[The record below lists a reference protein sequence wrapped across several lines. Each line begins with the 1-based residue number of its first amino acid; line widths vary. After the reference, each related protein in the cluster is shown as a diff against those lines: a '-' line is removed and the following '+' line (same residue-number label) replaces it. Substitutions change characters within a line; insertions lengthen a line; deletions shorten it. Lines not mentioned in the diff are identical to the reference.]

1 MVRVTV
7 WSLLVR
13 MEVSPFELL
22 YHSWLGLDMRGGW
35 FRLGGCGVLIC
46 PLMGSFANW
55 ACRLNSGVA
64 VDAACWGG

>member
-22 YHSWLGLDMRGGW
+22 YHSWLGLDMRRAGLDW
-35 FRLGGCGVLIC
+35 
-46 PLMGSFANW
+46 
-55 ACRLNSGVA
+55 VA
-64 VDAACWGG
+64 VEC